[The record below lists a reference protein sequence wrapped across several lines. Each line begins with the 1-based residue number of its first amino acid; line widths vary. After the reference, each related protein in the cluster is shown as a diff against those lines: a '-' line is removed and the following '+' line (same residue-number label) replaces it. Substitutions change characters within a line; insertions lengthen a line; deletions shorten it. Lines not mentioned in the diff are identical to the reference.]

1 LFIPNHTL
9 KACYFILTLQLKFL
23 HKLKTSFPKEKL
35 KILLLE
41 NIHPVA
47 KEKLEEAGYSNVELL
62 KTALPE
68 NELIEALQT
77 AKVVG
82 IRSKTKI
89 TKNVV
94 EQCQHNL
101 LAVGCFCIGTNQVEL
116 IEAAKAGIAVF
127 NSPYSNTRSVA
138 ELVMAECVMLL
149 RRIPE
154 KNVAAH
160 KGDWLKTT
168 EGSYELRGKTL
179 GIVGY
184 GHIGSQVSILAEA
197 FGMKVLYYDVV
208 PKLPLGN
215 AVNAGSLKELL
226 SQSDIVTLHVPEESS
241 TKNMADANF
250 FSSMKSNA
258 IFLNLSRGTVVD
270 IDALAETLKNKRLA
284 GAAVDVYPVEPKGK
298 GEKFESALQGIDNV
312 ILTPHIGGST
322 NEAQYNIAIDAATKI
337 INYLDKGNTVGSH
350 SIPALNLPMQQGT
363 HRILHIHNNI
373 PGVMS
378 AINNAISSSN
388 TNIVGQYLKTNESIG
403 YVVIDIDESDS
414 SKTLEEM
421 KKVEGTIR
429 TRILF

>member
-1 LFIPNHTL
+1 M
-9 KACYFILTLQLKFL
+9 
-23 HKLKTSFPKEKL
+23 KTSFPKEKL

-41 NIHPVA
+41 NIHQVA
-47 KEKLEEAGYSNVELL
+47 KKKLEEAGYSNVEIL

-68 NELIEALQT
+68 KELIEVLQT
-77 AKVVG
+77 TKIVG

-89 TKNVV
+89 TKNVI
-94 EQCQHNL
+94 EQCKHNL

-116 IEAAKAGIAVF
+116 NEAAKAGIAVF

-179 GIVGY
+179 GIIGY

-197 FGMKVLYYDVV
+197 FGMKVLYYDVI

-215 AVNAGSLKELL
+215 AINAESLEMLL
-226 SQSDIVTLHVPEESS
+226 SQSDIVTLHVPEEDS
-241 TKNMADANF
+241 TKNMADAQF
-250 FSSMKSNA
+250 FKKMKQHS

-270 IDALAETLKNKRLA
+270 IDALADVLKNKHLA

-298 GEKFESALQGIDNV
+298 GEKFNSALQGISNV

-322 NEAQYNIAIDAATKI
+322 NEAQYNIGIDAATKI
-337 INYLDKGNTVGSH
+337 INYLDKGNTVGCH
-350 SIPALNLPMQQGT
+350 SIPALNLPIQRGT

-388 TNIVGQYLKTNESIG
+388 TNIVGQYLKTNESVG
-403 YVVIDIDESDS
+403 YVVIDIDENDS
-414 SKTLEEM
+414 SKTLEQM
-421 KKVEGTIR
+421 KKVGGTIR

>member
-1 LFIPNHTL
+1 M
-9 KACYFILTLQLKFL
+9 
-23 HKLKTSFPKEKL
+23 KTSFPKEKL

-41 NIHPVA
+41 NIHPIA
-47 KEKLEEAGYSNVELL
+47 KKKLEEAGYSDVEIL

-68 NELIEALQT
+68 SELIAALQT
-77 AKVVG
+77 TKIVG

-89 TKNVV
+89 TQNVIA
-94 EQCQHNL
+94 QCKHNL
-101 LAVGCFCIGTNQVEL
+101 LAVGCFCIGTNQVQL
-116 IEAAKAGIAVF
+116 KEAAKAGVAVF

-138 ELVMAECVMLL
+138 ELVLAECVMLL

-154 KNVAAH
+154 KNAAAH

-184 GHIGSQVSILAEA
+184 GHIGSQVSVLAEA

-215 AVNAGSLKELL
+215 AVNAESLEKLL
-226 SQSDIVTLHVPEESS
+226 SQSDIVTLHVPEENS
-241 TKNMADANF
+241 TKNMVDAKF
-250 FSSMKSNA
+250 ISHMKKNA

-270 IDALAETLKNKRLA
+270 IDALAKALTNKHLA
-284 GAAVDVYPVEPKGK
+284 GAAVDVYPLEPKGK
-298 GEKFESALQGIDNV
+298 GEKFSSTLQGLNNV

-322 NEAQYNIAIDAATKI
+322 NEAQYNIGIDVATKI

-350 SIPALNLPMQQGT
+350 SIPALNLPMQDGT

-378 AINNAISSSN
+378 AINNAISSTN
-388 TNIVGQYLKTNESIG
+388 TNILGQYLKTNESIG
-403 YVVIDIDESDS
+403 YAVIDIAQIDS
-414 SKTLEEM
+414 SKTLEQM
-421 KKVEGTIR
+421 KKIEGTIR

>member
-1 LFIPNHTL
+1 M
-9 KACYFILTLQLKFL
+9 
-23 HKLKTSFPKEKL
+23 KTSFPKEKL

-41 NIHPVA
+41 NIHPIA
-47 KEKLEEAGYSNVELL
+47 KKKLEEAGYSDVEIL

-68 NELIEALQT
+68 SELIAALQT
-77 AKVVG
+77 TKIVG

-89 TKNVV
+89 TQNVIA
-94 EQCQHNL
+94 QCKHNL
-101 LAVGCFCIGTNQVEL
+101 LAVGCFCIGTNQVQL
-116 IEAAKAGIAVF
+116 KEAAKAGVAVF

-138 ELVMAECVMLL
+138 ELVLAECVMLL

-154 KNVAAH
+154 KNAAAH

-184 GHIGSQVSILAEA
+184 GHIGSQVSVLAEA

-215 AVNAGSLKELL
+215 AVNAESLEKLL
-226 SQSDIVTLHVPEESS
+226 SQSDIVTLHVPEENS
-241 TKNMADANF
+241 TKNMVDAKF
-250 FSSMKSNA
+250 ISHMKENA

-270 IDALAETLKNKRLA
+270 IDALAKALTNKHLA
-284 GAAVDVYPVEPKGK
+284 GAAVDVYPLEPKGK
-298 GEKFESALQGIDNV
+298 GEKFKSTLQGLSNV

-322 NEAQYNIAIDAATKI
+322 NEAQYNIGIDVATKI

-350 SIPALNLPMQQGT
+350 SIPALNLPMQDGT

-378 AINNAISSSN
+378 AINNAISSTN
-388 TNIVGQYLKTNESIG
+388 TNILGQYLKTNESIG
-403 YVVIDIDESDS
+403 YAVIDIAQIDS
-414 SKTLEEM
+414 SKTLEQM
-421 KKVEGTIR
+421 KKIEGTIR

>member
-1 LFIPNHTL
+1 M
-9 KACYFILTLQLKFL
+9 
-23 HKLKTSFPKEKL
+23 KTSFPKEKL

-41 NIHPVA
+41 NIHPIA
-47 KEKLEEAGYSNVELL
+47 KKKLEEAGYSDVEIL

-68 NELIEALQT
+68 SELIAALQT
-77 AKVVG
+77 TKIVG

-89 TKNVV
+89 TQNVIA
-94 EQCQHNL
+94 QCKHNL
-101 LAVGCFCIGTNQVEL
+101 LAVGCFCIGTNQVQL
-116 IEAAKAGIAVF
+116 KEAAKAGVAVF

-138 ELVMAECVMLL
+138 ELVLAECVMLL

-154 KNVAAH
+154 KNAAAH

-184 GHIGSQVSILAEA
+184 GHIGSQVSVLAEA

-215 AVNAGSLKELL
+215 AVNAESLEKLL
-226 SQSDIVTLHVPEESS
+226 SQSDIVTLHVPEENS
-241 TKNMADANF
+241 TKNMVDAKF
-250 FSSMKSNA
+250 ISHMKKNA

-270 IDALAETLKNKRLA
+270 IDALAKALTNKHLA
-284 GAAVDVYPVEPKGK
+284 GAAVDVYPLEPKGK
-298 GEKFESALQGIDNV
+298 GEKFSSTLQGLSNV

-322 NEAQYNIAIDAATKI
+322 NEAQYNIGIDVATKI

-350 SIPALNLPMQQGT
+350 SIPALNLPMQDGT

-378 AINNAISSSN
+378 AINNAISSTN
-388 TNIVGQYLKTNESIG
+388 TNILGQYLKTNESIG
-403 YVVIDIDESDS
+403 YAVIDIAQIDS
-414 SKTLEEM
+414 SKTLEQM
-421 KKVEGTIR
+421 KKIEGTIR